1 MSTETIEVT
10 DVIDPRL
17 AAALSASNYRLTLNL
32 QRENAKLKLLHR
44 LQYAENG
51 GIFKVTPDLIS
62 FIAAIKAER
71 SSAVILDMNDNP
83 IKIES
88 LEDFFENILD
98 VHQESMNDYFNE
110 HENFKK
116 LRNTEKVVGW

>member
-88 LEDFFENILD
+88 LENFFENILD